1 MRLFISTIQIKAVH
15 LDDPLTKL
23 IETKIL
29 DWKVQQLPDFN
40 KCAHVSN
47 TYWYMITYIKF
58 PVLTVLLIFSIALLE
73 KSCSVNWVLSLSPE
87 IRQA

>member
-1 MRLFISTIQIKAVH
+1 MWLFISVIQIKTVH

-29 DWKVQQLPDFN
+29 DWKVQQLPDFY

-47 TYWYMITYIKF
+47 T
-58 PVLTVLLIFSIALLE
+58 
-73 KSCSVNWVLSLSPE
+73 
-87 IRQA
+87 